1 VLYKI
6 TLGVRCDVDLA
17 QQAVALGN
25 FAFSST
31 LPERAKWDIAR
42 GGFSLLVSLTVA
54 SSQDGGGGRW
64 TCPRSVGQAMGE
76 GNVVLATSEVAVEAA
91 KSRHTLDALKVRS
104 QLEQLKLSLAT
115 LPIAGNRYAFGGGH
129 HGMIG

>member
-1 VLYKI
+1 MVLTQVLYKI

-76 GNVVLATSEVAVEAA
+76 GNRRA
-91 KSRHTLDALKVRS
+91 
-104 QLEQLKLSLAT
+104 
-115 LPIAGNRYAFGGGH
+115 RYQ
-129 HGMIG
+129 

>member
-1 VLYKI
+1 MSS
-6 TLGVRCDVDLA
+6 VRCDVDLA

-54 SSQDGGGGRW
+54 SSQDGGGGRLDL
-64 TCPRSVGQAMGE
+64 PAFRGSGYGRGQRRA
-76 GNVVLATSEVAVEAA
+76 
-91 KSRHTLDALKVRS
+91 
-104 QLEQLKLSLAT
+104 
-115 LPIAGNRYAFGGGH
+115 RYE
-129 HGMIG
+129 